1 MKRLYL
7 LAAAVSVTGGM
18 AFSAP
23 QEDAPEKEAAVLDV
37 QTPPSGKQDQPAIP
51 ERLLDDSHMN
61 EELGINEFTAPS
73 IRKIF
78 EDLEG
83 LPEIPEKVALRARP
97 ERPPMD
103 RCSLALQLGGMM
115 ADGFVIVQCGKMNEV
130 KPIALDLSS
139 YAKAIGAGE
148 RVNRHAASLLKNAE
162 DGDLSSFKNNLA
174 LIQSDVEQEL
184 ASLRDSDMANLI
196 GLVVM
201 ALILAFS
208 RYGDLKLGQEDD
220 EPEFS
225 IGAWFAMLF
234 AAGMGI
240 GLVFWGVAE
249 PISHYGTP
257 PPGIAPN
264 TPEAANAAM
273 RYSFFH
279 WGLHPWAVYSIVA
292 LAIAFFQFRRGGS
305 ALVSTAVMALPWAPL
320 QRIGP
325 VVNILAVIATAFG
338 VAASLGMGALQ
349 INSGLAATM
358 GVPVNEAWQVGIIVV
373 TTVLFLTSAVSG
385 VARGIKW
392 LSTINLVMAALLALA
407 VFALGPTVIIIDSF
421 TNTLGS
427 YLSEFVR
434 MSLRMTPFRDSGWVS
449 GWTVFYWAWWV
460 SWSPFVGLFIAR
472 VSRGRTI
479 REFILGTVLA
489 PTLAAFVW
497 FSVFGGTALHLEI
510 MQGVPLS
517 EAVKADVSTALFA
530 MFNALPWGAVM
541 SFVATVLV
549 LVFFVTS
556 GDSATLVLGM
566 MSTGG
571 NENPSARVKITWG
584 VLVSGIAISLLLAGG
599 VKAVQTATIVFAL
612 PFTAVILLMALAL
625 WRGVRADWEADDRRD
640 RVLRRRMREMVGP
653 SPGAGHPAAPDTSAP
668 RPNAP
673 R

>member
-1 MKRLYL
+1 MELLISAGLILAIVLWGVVAPDALGAVFDTALAAITRNFGWLYL
-7 LAAAVSVTGGM
+7 WV
-18 AFSAP
+18 
-23 QEDAPEKEAAVLDV
+23 VL
-37 QTPPSGKQDQPAIP
+37 
-51 ERLLDDSHMN
+51 
-61 EELGINEFTAPS
+61 
-73 IRKIF
+73 
-78 EDLEG
+78 
-83 LPEIPEKVALRARP
+83 
-97 ERPPMD
+97 
-103 RCSLALQLGGMM
+103 
-115 ADGFVIVQCGKMNEV
+115 
-130 KPIALDLSS
+130 
-139 YAKAIGAGE
+139 
-148 RVNRHAASLLKNAE
+148 
-162 DGDLSSFKNNLA
+162 
-174 LIQSDVEQEL
+174 
-184 ASLRDSDMANLI
+184 
-196 GLVVM
+196 GLVVI
-201 ALILAFS
+201 ALVLAFS

-257 PPGIAPN
+257 PPGVVPR

-292 LAIAFFQFRRGGS
+292 LAIAFFQFRKGGS
-305 ALVSTAVMALPWAPL
+305 ALASTAVLALPWAPL

-325 VVNILAVIATAFG
+325 AVNILAVIATAFG

-349 INSGLAATM
+349 INSGLHTM
-358 GVPVNEAWQVGIIVV
+358 LGVPVGAAWQVGIIVV
-373 TTVLFLTSAVSG
+373 TTALFLISAVSG
-385 VARGIKW
+385 LGRGIKW
-392 LSTINLVMAALLALA
+392 LSTFNLLVAALLALA
-407 VFALGPTVIIIDSF
+407 VFVLGPTVVIIDTF

-427 YLSEFVR
+427 YLSDFVR
-434 MSLRMTPFRDSGWVS
+434 MSLRMTPFRDSSWV
-449 GWTVFYWAWWV
+449 GNWTVFYWAWWV

-497 FSVFGGTALHLEI
+497 FSVFGGAALHLQI
-510 MQGVPLS
+510 MQGVPLAD
-517 EAVKADVSTALFA
+517 AVNADVSTALFA
-530 MFNALPWGAVM
+530 MFHALPWGAVM
-541 SFVATVLV
+541 SGVATVLV

-571 NENPSARVKITWG
+571 QENPSARVKVVWG
-584 VLVSGIAISLLLAGG
+584 LLISGIAISLLLAGG

-625 WRGVRADWEADDRRD
+625 WRGVKADWEAEDRRD
-640 RVLRRRMREMVGP
+640 RALRRRLREMVGP
-653 SPGAGHPAAPDTSAP
+653 PPPP
-668 RPNAP
+668 QP
-673 R
+673 